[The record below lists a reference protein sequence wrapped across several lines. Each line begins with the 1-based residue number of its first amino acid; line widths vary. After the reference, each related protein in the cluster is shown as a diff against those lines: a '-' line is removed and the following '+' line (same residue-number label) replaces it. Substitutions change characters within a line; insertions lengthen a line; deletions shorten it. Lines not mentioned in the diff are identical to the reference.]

1 MKLLRYFRVAV
12 DSIASH
18 KMRSGL
24 TMLGIV
30 IGVAAVLTIL
40 GIGRGASANILSE
53 VSSQGTTRLT
63 VSPGSVSSDGVAG
76 AGGSVQT
83 LTMGDVAILSNPDL
97 HSDVTQ
103 VVPQYGGNTQLVAGS
118 NNTQIRMTGTTAA
131 YADVHN
137 LKLAEGRFLTEDEI
151 SQRSS
156 VIVIG
161 TTVATDLFGRPQV
174 VGESVRIN
182 GEPFTV
188 VGVLKKSGNAEFG
201 SNDNSGFIPIGVA
214 QGRIFDAPRYRGEYT
229 VTSISADAAS
239 EERVDAAERQIE
251 QTLRLRHGLAADDDN
266 DFTISTQASLLETIN
281 TITSTL
287 TLLLGSIAAISLL
300 VGGIGIMNIMLV
312 SVTERTKEIGLRK
325 ALGAHNSD
333 VLLQFLI
340 ESLVLTLL
348 GGLIGIGISYGVALL
363 VQSIPNFNFSLLI
376 ENDALAMAL
385 GVSAGCG
392 LLFGLYPAIRATQL
406 DPIEALRY
414 E

>member
-1 MKLLRYFRVAV
+1 MKLVRYFPVAV
-12 DSIASH
+12 DSIAAN
-18 KMRSGL
+18 KMRASL
-24 TMLGIV
+24 TMLGII

-40 GIGRGASANILSE
+40 GIGRGAAASILSE
-53 VSSQGTTRLT
+53 VASQGTTRLT
-63 VSPGSVSSDGVAG
+63 ISPGAVSSGGIAG
-76 AGGSVQT
+76 AGGSAQA

-97 HSDVTQ
+97 HAYVTQ
-103 VVPQYGGNTQLVAGS
+103 VVPLYGGNTQLVAGS
-118 NNTQIRMTGTTAA
+118 NNTQIWMTGTTAA

-151 SQRSS
+151 TQRSS

-174 VGESVRIN
+174 VGERVRIN

-188 VGVLKKSGNAEFG
+188 VGVLEESGNAGFD

-229 VTSISADAAS
+229 VTSISADAVS
-239 EERVDAAERQIE
+239 EEWVDAAERQIE

-266 DFTISTQASLLETIN
+266 DFIIRTQASLLKSIN

-348 GGLIGIGISYGVALL
+348 GGLIGIAISYGVALL
-363 VQSIPNFNFSLLI
+363 VQSIPHFNFNLLI
-376 ENDALAMAL
+376 EINALIMAL
-385 GVSAGCG
+385 GISAGCG
-392 LLFGLYPAIRATQL
+392 LIFGLYPAMRATRL